1 MKKTT
6 LILILSIVLF
16 SCKNS
21 EEKREEKSIDTE
33 ISAETSESSES
44 SDILYRGEFIYIADA
59 AVLKGNNFIYGV
71 TIDSMATELAKQVEP
86 VKETDFD
93 MVEVVVKGIITPKPE
108 GQEGWDEILTIKEI
122 VMVSKTPSK
131 IDINIEDSKE

>member
-33 ISAETSESSES
+33 ISAETSES

>member
-1 MKKTT
+1 MKKIIV
-6 LILILSIVLF
+6 ILILSITLY

-21 EEKREEKSIDTE
+21 EEKTEEKSADIEINSETIDV
-33 ISAETSESSES
+33 S
-44 SDILYRGEFIYIADA
+44 YRGDFIYIADA

-71 TIDSMATELAKQVEP
+71 TIDDMATELAKLVEP

-93 MVEVVVKGIITPKPE
+93 MVEVVVKGIINPKPE

-131 IDINIEDSKE
+131 IDIKIEDSKE